1 MASLMSKSCPTS
13 EDRSHAV
20 LMALL
25 RSPLSL
31 HVKEGKGSP
40 VLTHRAGVEVGE
52 HFAKSVPF
60 QLQHLYVLRLERSI
74 QFPFTGTESG
84 TLLLKY
90 EDTWHLLS
98 LLLNQIRVWLSVCNK
113 ANLLTPGAGEGEC
126 SIYCRHQIRS
136 PRQLELKRPEVPEGL
151 LVKLQKDRMREGSC
165 GVCDQLMDKLREGT
179 CGVCDQLMDRL

>member
-1 MASLMSKSCPTS
+1 MAQAKMASLMSKSCPTS

-25 RSPLSL
+25 RPPLSL

-74 QFPFTGTESG
+74 
-84 TLLLKY
+84 
-90 EDTWHLLS
+90 
-98 LLLNQIRVWLSVCNK
+98 
-113 ANLLTPGAGEGEC
+113 
-126 SIYCRHQIRS
+126 
-136 PRQLELKRPEVPEGL
+136 
-151 LVKLQKDRMREGSC
+151 
-165 GVCDQLMDKLREGT
+165 
-179 CGVCDQLMDRL
+179 